1 MFDFG
6 MRYKK
11 SEEVVVADI
20 LSIIYTAQELEK
32 KRMIELRKTN
42 QIKKK

>member
-1 MFDFG
+1 

-11 SEEVVVADI
+11 SEEMVVADI
-20 LSIIYTAQELEK
+20 LSRIYTAQELEK